1 MPSVVTALPSDPR
14 LNLVAESNLPTEFGD
29 FRLLV
34 FHWEDDAAH
43 PELSRQ
49 HLALVRG
56 DVKDKDDVP
65 VRIHSECL
73 TGEVF
78 GSLKCDCRGQLIAAQ
93 EWIAANN
100 AGVILYLRQEGR
112 GIGLANKI
120 KAYALQEQGA
130 DTIEAN
136 VKLHLPVDARQYD
149 VAAAI
154 LRFLHVSSVKLLTN
168 NPEKVRRIQ
177 ELGVIVKERIP
188 TVVRANRFSVDYLRV
203 KQSRLQHEIPSE
215 ALTFDE
221 PSKVNK

>member
-1 MPSVVTALPSDPR
+1 MPSVTHLPVDPR
-14 LNLVAESNLPTEFGD
+14 LSLIAESNLPTGFGD

-34 FHWEDDAAH
+34 FHWDDDAAH

-56 DVKDKDDVP
+56 DVSDKDDVP

-93 EWIAANN
+93 EWIATNN
-100 AGVILYLRQEGR
+100 YGIILYLRQEGR

-120 KAYALQEQGA
+120 KAYALQELGA

-136 VKLHLPVDARQYD
+136 LKLHLPVDARQYD

-154 LRFLHVSSVKLLTN
+154 LRYLHVYSIKLLTN
-168 NPEKVRRIQ
+168 NPEKMQRIQ
-177 ELGVIVKERIP
+177 DLGITIKERIP
-188 TVVRANRFSVDYLRV
+188 TIVRANPFSLDYLRV
-203 KQSRLQHEIPSE
+203 KQSRLRHHIPTD
-215 ALTFDE
+215 ALVLED
-221 PSKVNK
+221 PKPKV

>member
-1 MPSVVTALPSDPR
+1 MQPVTPLPVDPR
-14 LNLVAESNLPTEFGD
+14 LSLIAESNLPTEFGD
-29 FRLLV
+29 FRLMV

-49 HLALVRG
+49 HLALIRG
-56 DVKDKDDVP
+56 DVRDKDDVP

-100 AGVILYLRQEGR
+100 YGIILYLRQEGR

-136 VKLHLPVDARQYD
+136 LKLHLPVDARQYD
-149 VAAAI
+149 MAAAI
-154 LRFLHVSSVKLLTN
+154 LRYLHVYSIKLLTN
-168 NPEKVRRIQ
+168 NPEKMQRIQ
-177 ELGVIVKERIP
+177 ELGIKIEERIP
-188 TVVRANRFSVDYLRV
+188 TVVPANPFSLDYLRV
-203 KQSRLQHEIPSE
+203 KQSRLHHHIPTD
-215 ALTFDE
+215 ALVLDA
-221 PSKVNK
+221 PKRKA

>member
-1 MPSVVTALPSDPR
+1 MSSVTHLLPEQR

-56 DVKDKDDVP
+56 DISDKDDVP

-78 GSLKCDCRGQLIAAQ
+78 GSLKCDCRGQLVAAQ

-100 AGVILYLRQEGR
+100 YGIILYLRQEGR

-136 VKLHLPVDARQYD
+136 LKLHLPVDARQYD

-154 LRFLHVSSVKLLTN
+154 LRYLHVFSIKLLTN
-168 NPEKVRRIQ
+168 NPEKMQRIQ
-177 ELGVIVKERIP
+177 ELGITIKERIP
-188 TVVRANRFSVDYLRV
+188 TIVAANRFSLDYLRV
-203 KQSRLQHEIPSE
+203 KQSRLQHHIPNE
-215 ALTFDE
+215 ALTVRD
-221 PSKVNK
+221 PNTNKP

>member
-1 MPSVVTALPSDPR
+1 MSPVTHLPPDPR
-14 LNLVAESNLPTEFGD
+14 LSLVAESNLPTEFGD

-34 FHWEDDAAH
+34 FHWEDEAAH

-49 HLALVRG
+49 HLALIRG
-56 DVKDKDDVP
+56 DVLDKDGVP

-93 EWIAANN
+93 EWIASNN
-100 AGVILYLRQEGR
+100 SGVILYLRQEGR

-136 VKLHLPVDARQYD
+136 LKLHLPVDARQYD

-154 LRFLHVSSVKLLTN
+154 LRYLHVYSVKLLTN
-168 NPEKVRRIQ
+168 NPEKIQRLQ
-177 ELGVIVKERIP
+177 ELGITIKERIP
-188 TVVRANRFSVDYLRV
+188 TVIRANPFSVDYLRV
-203 KQSRLQHEIPSE
+203 KQSRLQHHIPSD
-215 ALTFDE
+215 ALTIDDADSR
-221 PSKVNK
+221 SK